1 VRLALAAAAIA
12 AAGILSHLPLAG
24 AEYVQ
29 DDHLAV
35 EDNVVVTRG
44 DLGVIFAGSYWQG
57 ARGEDGTLYRPVTIL
72 SYALEQKLTGRPS
85 PLVSHLVNVLLH
97 VLAALALAALARR
110 IGGSR
115 GAAVIAGL
123 LFALHPVLT
132 EAVANVVGRAE
143 ILAALFTL
151 AALLAHTATGIW
163 NPAGAAPTAGTA
175 GSRRL
180 ASWGAAA
187 FLFLALG
194 SKETAIAGVGLLV
207 VQELLFRPP
216 SAGKLRLGLIDRAAA
231 LAPSALAV
239 VLHGIL
245 RIRAL
250 EAVFPLQTV
259 PAADNPLVR
268 LDGVERIAT
277 ALAIAARYARL
288 LILPVPLSADYSGHV
303 ITAEG
308 SLLAPHPLAGA
319 AFLAIWLLLAL
330 LPILVLAARR
340 RSAAPRSSVPV
351 LVLGV
356 SFAAAL
362 FLFPY
367 LVIGNLLFRVGAG
380 IAERFLYL
388 PCAGYCLVLALVIGR
403 VAEGEIAFVPG
414 SLAQRRRLVG
424 LALTLLL
431 SGFAMLTA
439 VRCFEW
445 RNDRTVFEA
454 AARVNPAS
462 PRAHY
467 IVATLDTREGRYADA
482 LRGIDTVLRLW
493 PEYLAAWVQ
502 KGVVL
507 GQQGDSAGA
516 EAACRE
522 AIRLAP
528 DYAPAHS
535 NLGIALHRM
544 GKIVGA
550 EQSLRRALLWDP
562 ALDQA
567 WAELGN
573 VLFEQRRFREAAEA
587 YARAL
592 ALGRS
597 AVAPRLKEARRQ
609 AAA

>member
-1 VRLALAAAAIA
+1 MKLPSAPARLALAAAAIA

-24 AEYVQ
+24 AGYVQ

-35 EDNVVVTRG
+35 EDNAVVTRG
-44 DLGVIFAGSYWQG
+44 DVGAIFSGSYWQG
-57 ARGEDGTLYRPVTIL
+57 ARGEDRTLYRPVTIL

-85 PLVSHLVNVLLH
+85 PFVSHLVNVLLH
-97 VLAALALAALARR
+97 VLTALALAALARR
-110 IGGSR
+110 IGGS
-115 GAAVIAGL
+115 GAAATAAGL

-151 AALLAHTATGIW
+151 AALLAQSAAAA
-163 NPAGAAPTAGTA
+163 AGSA

-187 FLFLALG
+187 CLFLALG
-194 SKETAIAGVGLLV
+194 SKETAIAGVGLLA

-216 SAGKLRLGLIDRAAA
+216 SAGKLRLWLVDRAAA

-250 EAVFPLQTV
+250 EAVLPLQTV

-303 ITAEG
+303 IAAEE
-308 SLLAPHPLAGA
+308 SLLAPRPLAGA
-319 AFLAIWLLLAL
+319 AFLATWLLLAA
-330 LPILVLAARR
+330 LPILVLATRR
-340 RSAAPRSSVPV
+340 RSAAARASVPG
-351 LVLGV
+351 LILGV
-356 SFAAAL
+356 SFAATL

-380 IAERFLYL
+380 LAERFLYL
-388 PCAGYCLVLALVIGR
+388 PCAGYCLVLALVTGR
-403 VAEGEIAFVPG
+403 AAEGEIAFAPG
-414 SLAQRRRLVG
+414 SLAQRRRLVA
-424 LALTLLL
+424 LSLTLLL
-431 SGFAMLTA
+431 SGFAILTA
-439 VRCFEW
+439 TRCFEW
-445 RNDRTVFEA
+445 RSDRTIFEA

-467 IVATLDTREGRYADA
+467 IVATLDTREGRSADA
-482 LRGIDTVLRLW
+482 LQRIETVLRLW

-528 DYAPAHS
+528 EYAPAHS
-535 NLGIALHRM
+535 NLGIALHRR
-544 GKIVGA
+544 GRLADA
-550 EQSLRRALLWDP
+550 ERSLRRALLWDP

-587 YARAL
+587 YARAR

-597 AVAPRLKEARRQ
+597 AVTPRLREARRL
-609 AAA
+609 AGA